1 MVIQEIGFKK
11 LNFRKLVL
19 QQINV
24 KKLYF
29 EKLTFG
35 SGIWDF
41 GR

>member
-1 MVIQEIGFKK
+1 MVIQEMGFKK
-11 LNFRKLVL
+11 LNFGKLVL
-19 QQINV
+19 QQIDL

-35 SGIWDF
+35 SGIWGF

>member
-1 MVIQEIGFKK
+1 MGFKK
-11 LNFRKLVL
+11 LNFGKLVL
-19 QQINV
+19 QQIDL

-35 SGIWDF
+35 SGIWGF